1 MNEVNLIKLPKDLNE
16 TEKDL
21 QILLKDA
28 GVDEIGEKL
37 LKEIEDANKTENTAS
52 QQDKIQTIKGATGAS
67 INLFDFAKQIFKN
80 LEPYLLPFKI
90 IIKRANNTLS
100 VIDAL
105 IEYQKTKDGLKVSV
119 KIGSEIIASQLFK
132 IGIPIIS
139 TAAITTFSVT
149 AIYTSSTLLG
159 VLAAISIVGT
169 GMIILW
175 WINSKIED
183 WLKESGISFID
194 FMREFE
200 THLSPEEKYYYNLAH
215 CHKTQIRNMQR
226 MQLYRNGEIS
236 EELKN
241 YYYYPFY
248 DFKKAPILDS
258 KNIIERINELQN
270 NYKILSPKD
279 TIDTIHISSEL
290 YLLKALYFCESFAE
304 LKQDDEVLWDEKS
317 IKESFPYNSSF
328 YIIFLLHKDKIT
340 DTYLKA
346 RKELYKSIIAF
357 NQIQNKNILEQ
368 NKEDFQ
374 EYNPTSHSKNL
385 NHFILENK
393 DKNKRIIFL
402 NNASSLSNLIHIYDN
417 HCDIFIKDE
426 SLLDIKKIEKE
437 YDINFKEFNTRVFFY
452 EKLLLGAKENNEF
465 LFEDKKENLL
475 YHFKYDKENLS
486 SLKDLNIK
494 YNYYNAKI
502 KNYSNDYCKIA

>member
-1 MNEVNLIKLPKDLNE
+1 MNEELQKEELSKKELNE

-21 QILLKDA
+21 QLPLKDA

-37 LKEIEDANKTENTAS
+37 LKEIEDADKTENFMHQNEVQAWKS
-52 QQDKIQTIKGATGAS
+52 ATGFIS
-67 INLFDFAKQIFKN
+67 NTNDTISSFNKN

-90 IIKRANNTLS
+90 IIKRADNTLS

-105 IEYQKTKDGLKVSV
+105 IEYQKTKDGLKVIV
-119 KIGSEIIASQLFK
+119 KFGSEIIASQLFA
-132 IGIPIIS
+132 IG
-139 TAAITTFSVT
+139 TRMV
-149 AIYTSSTLLG
+149 
-159 VLAAISIVGT
+159 VQAAISAFVAVAICTGSIIFGILAGVAIVAAG
-169 GMIILW
+169 IAALW

-200 THLSPEEKYYYNLAH
+200 THLSSEEKYYYNLAH

-226 MQLYRNGEIS
+226 IQLYYNGKIS
-236 EELKN
+236 EDLKN
-241 YYYYPFY
+241 YYYPFY
-248 DFKKAPILDS
+248 DFKKAPILDG
-258 KNIIERINELQN
+258 KDIIKKINELQN

-279 TIDTIHISSEL
+279 TIDTIHISSKP
-290 YLLKALYFCESFAE
+290 YLLKALYFCESFTE

-317 IKESFPYNSSF
+317 IKESFPYDSSF

-374 EYNPTSHSKNL
+374 EYNPISHSKNL

-402 NNASSLSNLIHIYDN
+402 NNASSMSNLIHIYDN
-417 HCDIFIKDE
+417 HCDVFIKND

-437 YDINFKEFNTRVFFY
+437 YDIKFKEFNTRVF
-452 EKLLLGAKENNEF
+452 
-465 LFEDKKENLL
+465 
-475 YHFKYDKENLS
+475 
-486 SLKDLNIK
+486 
-494 YNYYNAKI
+494 
-502 KNYSNDYCKIA
+502 